1 MAGESARGPIT
12 FNWVEANQLYQF
24 RIPFRSWV
32 MWRTEARLAMDY
44 ALGFRK
50 EILSQWENG
59 LLSKKPKHK
68 ADS

>member
-1 MAGESARGPIT
+1 
-12 FNWVEANQLYQF
+12 
-24 RIPFRSWV
+24 